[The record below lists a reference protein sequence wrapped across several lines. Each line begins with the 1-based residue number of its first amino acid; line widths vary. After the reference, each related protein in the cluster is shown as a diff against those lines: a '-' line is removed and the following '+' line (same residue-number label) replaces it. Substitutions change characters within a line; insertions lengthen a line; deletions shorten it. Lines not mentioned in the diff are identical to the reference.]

1 MKSNLLTLFHLG
13 FCCLLWNWMFQRV
26 LRLVNSLYKRP
37 NWNCRPQTPR
47 RQKGLDPG
55 LVLIFLS
62 LVYFPKFPA
71 GELCKV
77 PDLCISMI
85 FDQLPVL
92 WTHVLLSMCDNDFV
106 DLRYEEESDG
116 AKAQG
121 AEQEDTKEVLSQWC
135 CSQTRYSCLRVVT
148 VVGLLY
154 MCIQYRVFVGKQ
166 GVVQVVRMN
175 LSCLPLAGL
184 MNLM

>member
-1 MKSNLLTLFHLG
+1 
-13 FCCLLWNWMFQRV
+13 
-26 LRLVNSLYKRP
+26 
-37 NWNCRPQTPR
+37 
-47 RQKGLDPG
+47 
-55 LVLIFLS
+55 
-62 LVYFPKFPA
+62 
-71 GELCKV
+71 
-77 PDLCISMI
+77 
-85 FDQLPVL
+85 
-92 WTHVLLSMCDNDFV
+92 MCDNDFV

-154 MCIQYRVFVGKQ
+154 MFIQYRVFVGKQ